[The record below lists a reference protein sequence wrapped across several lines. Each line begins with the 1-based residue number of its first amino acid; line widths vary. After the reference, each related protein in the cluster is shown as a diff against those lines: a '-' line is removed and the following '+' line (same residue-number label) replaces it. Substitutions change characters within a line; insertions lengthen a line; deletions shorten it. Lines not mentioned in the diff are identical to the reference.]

1 VEVIAASAVRACQG
15 SCGQS
20 SFPPKDRQEDVVQAV
35 IALVAVASAFSLA
48 ALSVPATAVAA
59 ARTHSA
65 GKSGSAVGGAGS
77 VQWIGDAG

>member
-1 VEVIAASAVRACQG
+1 
-15 SCGQS
+15 
-20 SFPPKDRQEDVVQAV
+20 VQAV